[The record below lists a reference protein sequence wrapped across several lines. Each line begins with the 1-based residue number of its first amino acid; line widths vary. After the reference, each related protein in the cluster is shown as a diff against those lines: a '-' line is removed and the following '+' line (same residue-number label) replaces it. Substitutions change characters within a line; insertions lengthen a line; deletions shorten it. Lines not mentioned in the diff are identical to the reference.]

1 MAQRRPELR
10 DIVDS
15 SEFSDRKVPCVIR
28 NLSSLLCNIIRIIH
42 IFGILTAEELTP
54 VQIEDL

>member
-1 MAQRRPELR
+1 MAQRRPEFR

-28 NLSSLLCNIIRIIH
+28 NLLTVLCKVIRIIH
-42 IFGILTAEELTP
+42 IQYLSF
-54 VQIEDL
+54 